1 MFKTVKSLSYL
12 VILVTLVIF
21 EFWEDFVHLVLCLRF
36 GDSEI
41 TLFRV
46 FGDVDIWH
54 LPFAEAFRVSFLSF
68 FCSTF
73 RLYIFSRLHLQKKWF
88 LPRSG
93 VRSLL
98 LAFKATKKSVKW
110 RSCLDSDKNAQ
121 QRTKMCGNKG
131 KPFKVRFRSLYYY
144 STTVFPFIW
153 SHAGKF
159 ANKLQSVKATDEWPP
174 TDNAF

>member
-1 MFKTVKSLSYL
+1 MLFNLTSEHLEMCLISKRILNSSADKGHKVLFGKLCINRTKVSWNQCWMF
-12 VILVTLVIF
+12 
-21 EFWEDFVHLVLCLRF
+21 R
-36 GDSEI
+36 
-41 TLFRV
+41 LFT
-46 FGDVDIWH
+46 
-54 LPFAEAFRVSFLSF
+54 EAFRVSFLSF

>member
-1 MFKTVKSLSYL
+1 MFNLTSEYSEMCLISKRISNSAADKG
-12 VILVTLVIF
+12 
-21 EFWEDFVHLVLCLRF
+21 HKVLF
-36 GDSEI
+36 GKLCINRTKVSWNQCWM
-41 TLFRV
+41 FRS
-46 FGDVDIWH
+46 FT
-54 LPFAEAFRVSFLSF
+54 EAFRVLFVVL
-68 FCSTF
+68 
-73 RLYIFSRLHLQKKWF
+73 LQYFQAFISSQGFTYKKKWF

-144 STTVFPFIW
+144 STNVGRRFFLLSDLMRENLLT
-153 SHAGKF
+153 
-159 ANKLQSVKATDEWPP
+159 NCNL
-174 TDNAF
+174 